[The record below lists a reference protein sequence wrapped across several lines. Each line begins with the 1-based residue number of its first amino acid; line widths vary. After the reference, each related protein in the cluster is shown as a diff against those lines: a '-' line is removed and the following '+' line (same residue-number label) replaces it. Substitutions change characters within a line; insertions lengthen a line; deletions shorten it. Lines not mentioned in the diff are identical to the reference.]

1 MALTPN
7 FTASQY
13 SGTPNIITLT
23 DTSTGSDVTITKRR
37 VYLLQANGTFLVPQG
52 TTTTYIDWSLAQT
65 SIDLD
70 VLSQDS
76 ALSITVQWLTAG
88 NSVVTFKTT
97 SFAFTAYNETFFYGL
112 NQNLVGNSNLSAS
125 TDWFQYMS
133 DLQLQIDS
141 AKQAI
146 SFASDI
152 YVAQAALNRATYI
165 SSNSQYFF

>member
-76 ALSITVQWLTAG
+76 ALSITVQWLTSA
-88 NSVVTFKTT
+88 NAVVTSKTI

-141 AKQAI
+141 AQQAI
-146 SFASDI
+146 TFASDI
-152 YVAQAALNRATYI
+152 YTAQAALNRATYI
-165 SSNSQYFF
+165 STNSQYFF